1 MSNRAIIVDYNNS
14 EQGADL
20 VELLNCYASDAMGGG
35 KALSEDINNK
45 LCAELAKVPNAFS
58 IIIYVED
65 KPAALVNCFQ
75 GFSTFKCKPLV
86 NIHDLAVH
94 PEFRGQGLSQQLL
107 QEVENEAIKRG
118 CCKVTLEVL
127 SGNKVA
133 RNSYV
138 KFGYNG
144 YELDPEAGKAEFWEK
159 PI

>member
-1 MSNRAIIVDYNNS
+1 MSSRAIIVDYNNP

-35 KALSEDINNK
+35 NALSEDINNK

-94 PEFRGQGLSQQLL
+94 PEFRGQGLSQKLL

-133 RNSYV
+133 RNSYI